1 VICRRVRLL
10 ALILLCGAWPAASEL
25 LSAPPFHITHGT
37 EDTDLAAYTA
47 EVLREAVAEFAP
59 VLPLKDAPVQ
69 VVIAENYSAF
79 RAYAPRLA
87 QHNVAGLAKAEEG
100 LIVVKP
106 PRLLEPGSDY
116 RGTLRHELVHILLAR
131 NTDTGRLPRWLNEGL
146 CMSLANEYRWESML
160 QIARMFGGGR
170 MLELRNLDLA
180 FTAPGDEMEFGDA
193 YAQALSMTR
202 YLRDRLGEQ
211 VFWQVIYAL
220 REMPFHQALEKVGG
234 LRVEDFD
241 AGYRR
246 SLWWIA
252 LVGSVATGS
261 IFGPAAL
268 LVIVAWWRKRRQNRR
283 TLDQWA
289 FEEAMGADEKPFDWD
304 DLVEDPDAWKR
315 GTEHD
320 SDPDR

>member
-1 VICRRVRLL
+1 MIRRFPRLL
-10 ALILLCGAWPAASEL
+10 ALVLLASARPAAAEV
-25 LSAPPFHITHGT
+25 LSAPPFHVSHAA
-37 EDTDLAAYTA
+37 EDADLAQYTVA
-47 EVLREAVAEFAP
+47 VLHEAAAEFAP
-59 VLPLKDAPVQ
+59 RLPLGEAPVQ
-69 VVIAENYSAF
+69 VVIAPNYSAF

-116 RGTLRHELVHILLAR
+116 RGTLRHELVHVLLAR
-131 NTDTGRLPRWLNEGL
+131 NTDTTRLPRWLNEGL

-180 FTAPGDEMEFGDA
+180 FAAPGDEMEFGDA

-202 YLRDRLGEQ
+202 HLRDRLGEER
-211 VFWQVIYAL
+211 FWQVIYAL
-220 REMPFHQALEKVGG
+220 REMPFHRALEETGG
-234 LRVEDFD
+234 LSVAAFD

-252 LVGSVATGS
+252 LVGSIATGS

-268 LVIVAWWRKRRQNRR
+268 LVILAWWRKRRQNRR
-283 TLDQWA
+283 TLDRWA
-289 FEEAMGADEKPFDWD
+289 FEEAMESGEKPFDWD
-304 DLVEDPDAWKR
+304 EVLEDADAWKR

-320 SDPDR
+320 SDPER